1 MPSFVAPIRTFAAV
15 AVMAIGANV
24 GIASASA
31 SAKTG
36 KTKTTAH
43 TSRRHHVEKAA
54 TKRRKVRS
62 HTYETMSGRHETGY
76 GKLRAPKWGHA
87 KKPVKTQTPIA
98 TTARAT
104 SPAPTAPTTPT
115 TTPQP
120 NGIPGNWN
128 LVLDSEFNTS
138 SLDTSIW
145 RAGWWGTGVT
155 DPVNGAEDDCY
166 NSNNVALS
174 GTALNLSVTHQSSTC
189 NGKTYPWTGALV
201 DTNPDDGRA
210 SGGFQ
215 YTYGAL
221 EARVYIPA
229 SATGDQIANWPAVW
243 AVDQDSDPTIAY
255 GEMDLLEGLNGQAC
269 YHFHNELAAP
279 GGCDTTL
286 TPGWHTFA
294 SNWQPGSITYYYDG
308 TKVGQIATG
317 ITTTPMYII
326 LNNTVAA
333 NQPSLSEASTMQ
345 VQYVRVWQS

>member
-1 MPSFVAPIRTFAAV
+1 
-15 AVMAIGANV
+15 
-24 GIASASA
+24 
-31 SAKTG
+31 
-36 KTKTTAH
+36 
-43 TSRRHHVEKAA
+43 
-54 TKRRKVRS
+54 
-62 HTYETMSGRHETGY
+62 
-76 GKLRAPKWGHA
+76 
-87 KKPVKTQTPIA
+87 
-98 TTARAT
+98 
-104 SPAPTAPTTPT
+104 
-115 TTPQP
+115 
-120 NGIPGNWN
+120 
-128 LVLDSEFNTS
+128 
-138 SLDTSIW
+138 
-145 RAGWWGTGVT
+145 VT